1 MEEKQEFNGLLLGDL
16 AKIKKWTKFLSILSY
31 VGAVLM
37 VIVGVIMGVFS
48 SNLPGMEDTLG
59 GIPGPLFALIYL
71 AGAALYYFSGKYLGD
86 MAKSAEMGMLS
97 SEANH
102 IESLI
107 SHTAKLFSFW
117 GIATAVVIGLYA
129 LFFILALVGMGTML

>member
-16 AKIKKWTKFLSILSY
+16 AKIKRWTKFLSVLSY

-37 VIVGVIMGVFS
+37 VIVGVVMGVFS
-48 SNLPGMEDTLG
+48 SNLSGVEDTLG
-59 GIPGPLFALIYL
+59 IIPGPLFALIYL

-86 MAKSAEMGMLS
+86 MAQSSDMAILS

-117 GIATAVVIGLYA
+117 GIVTAVVIGLYA
-129 LFFILALVGMGTML
+129 LFFVLALVGLGTML